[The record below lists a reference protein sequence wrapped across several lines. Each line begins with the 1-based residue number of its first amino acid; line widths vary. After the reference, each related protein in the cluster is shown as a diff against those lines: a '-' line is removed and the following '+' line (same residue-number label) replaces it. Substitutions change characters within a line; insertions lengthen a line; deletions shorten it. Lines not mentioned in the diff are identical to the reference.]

1 MRILVFDYGLCN
13 FHNLISLVEDGHR
26 VYVIGT
32 MKEPPRKFFDSLGIK
47 ILMGDNAARES
58 YMMRW
63 IEESDIDLAIF
74 TSPRNTDFR
83 DSVAKRV
90 KKVIGLTNDSARL
103 EKNKLFVRQEAE
115 KLGINVP
122 KLLDTPQFPCVVK
135 PSDIYPVS
143 WYKQNKNSKVIDYA
157 QICYTEEEYLK
168 VIGDYDYF
176 VEEFIPDNIETNV
189 AYAISGGKWSI
200 MHTQQVI
207 GEDLAKLAGKFTHWT
222 KTVKFAKL
230 SEENEK
236 LALDNAEIFLNWASQ
251 FGGDYVGQ
259 ITGLIK
265 DGKWYFCEN
274 NVRPEQTN
282 SLPYFISGNQW
293 LEGMMGNPS
302 IIGDGFPNHV
312 HKMVVQPNEPDS
324 IYPFHLHEKYGVAI
338 PCGLDILRGEYRVA
352 MSMRPRAPDKRIGII
367 ICDREIPQG
376 FIDEFEKSSEF
387 SVSHCFN

>member
-47 ILMGDNAARES
+47 ILVGDNASRES

-83 DSVAKRV
+83 GSVAKRV
-90 KKVIGLTNDSARL
+90 KKVIGLNNDSARL

-135 PSDIYPVS
+135 PSDIYPVW
-143 WYKQNKNSKVIDYA
+143 WYKQKENSKVIDYA